1 MLGFSAIVTE
11 IATLS
16 ERGSFNPANFFSFF
30 TIESN
35 LVAVVILILSALALS
50 CGKQG
55 KRMAILRGANT
66 LNMIVVGIVFTLLL
80 SGLDVQLT
88 AVPWDNTVLHYI
100 IPVVVALDW
109 FIDTPRVYIAFKQ
122 ALVWMV
128 FPIAYLLYSLIRGYF
143 VGWYPYPFLNPTK
156 NGYLKVALTC
166 LVIALGSAGLIWA
179 LARFTK
185 LNSKKIA

>member
-1 MLGFSAIVTE
+1 MLGYGAIVTE

-16 ERGSFNPANFFSFF
+16 ERGSLNPANFFSFF
-30 TIESN
+30 TVESN
-35 LVAVVILILSALALS
+35 LVAVVILILSALALAY
-50 CGKQG
+50 GKQG

-88 AVPWDNTVLHYI
+88 AVPWDNIVLHYI

-109 FIDTPRVYIAFKQ
+109 FIDPPKVYIAFKQ

-128 FPIAYLLYSLIRGYF
+128 FPIAYLLYSLIRGHF
-143 VGWYPYPFLNPTK
+143 VDWYPYPFLNPTK
-156 NGYLKVALTC
+156 NGYSKVALTC
-166 LVIALGSAGLIWA
+166 LVIAVGSAGLIWA
-179 LARFTK
+179 LARFTRRNSQK
-185 LNSKKIA
+185 LV